1 MGGGDVRGWWGV
13 EVVSF
18 EIVRGLGASG
28 QGESTVESFEMLEE
42 ALAEMSSAFPKP
54 RITVITPRLA
64 KSAAPQEY
72 PRGMFTSAYMF
83 VQVVDL
89 RYRTSQKIPK
99 KDFIWL
105 TRPRPPNI
113 IITCKGMTL
122 FAHTFVNSD
131 SR

>member
-1 MGGGDVRGWWGV
+1 MERVGGGDVRGWWGV

-99 KDFIWL
+99 K
-105 TRPRPPNI
+105 
-113 IITCKGMTL
+113 TL
-122 FAHTFVNSD
+122 FGSLVRAHQHHHHLQRDDTICSHI
-131 SR
+131 RKL